1 MHTSH
6 ISSVFTWIYLTSCL
20 LKQVEEAEEAKVVP
34 KVVAK
39 ENKMNTE
46 DTKFVRSKHVVI
58 TEVHGAYT
66 KNTEVARR

>member
-1 MHTSH
+1 
-6 ISSVFTWIYLTSCL
+6 LTSCL
-20 LKQVEEAEEAKVVP
+20 LKQVEEAKEAEEAKVVP

-39 ENKMNTE
+39 EIKMNTE
-46 DTKFVRSKHVVI
+46 DTHFVRSKHVVI